1 MNNREFDRC
10 MRRMQK
16 GDKTGLKE
24 IYEAYISYI
33 YAVIRG
39 VVKNKENAALCFGRD
54 GSERQVAGQYLAYA
68 IRKNV

>member
-1 MNNREFDRC
+1 MNNRGILTGVC
-10 MRRMQK
+10 AVCKK

-39 VVKNKENAALCFGRD
+39 VVKNKVEC
-54 GSERQVAGQYLAYA
+54 
-68 IRKNV
+68 